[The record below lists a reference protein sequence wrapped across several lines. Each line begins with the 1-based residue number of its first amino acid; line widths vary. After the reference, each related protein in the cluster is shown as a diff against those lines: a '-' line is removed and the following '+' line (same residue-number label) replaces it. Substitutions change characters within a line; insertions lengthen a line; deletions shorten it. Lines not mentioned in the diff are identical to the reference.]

1 MMILFLEQETITF
14 LLNFFLVAVLDAASE
29 VDERSLSSNVVFLG
43 WNKKQLS
50 RKVMVFQ
57 L

>member
-1 MMILFLEQETITF
+1 MLKDLERARQALERKA
-14 LLNFFLVAVLDAASE
+14 AVLDAASE
-29 VDERSLSSNVVFLG
+29 VDEKSLSSNVVFLG

>member
-29 VDERSLSSNVVFLG
+29 VDEKSLSSNVVFLG
-43 WNKKQLS
+43 WNKKN
-50 RKVMVFQ
+50 
-57 L
+57 